1 MKSWQTDIENLIK
14 HNVVSQISEIDL
26 SECHQKKIITDF
38 DEEPVRNG
46 LQALADVSCLVVK
59 ILGHCKLD
67 IFGKTTNGAITKCI
81 RKYRVGIYM

>member
-1 MKSWQTDIENLIK
+1 M
-14 HNVVSQISEIDL
+14 
-26 SECHQKKIITDF
+26 SECYPLEMITYL

-67 IFGKTTNGAITKCI
+67 IFGMTTNGAITKCI
-81 RKYRVGIYM
+81 QLVTSKYRVGIYM